1 MSYWWRE
8 RDTASAITVQSS
20 AVEQQF
26 YALARRWQASGQVVD
41 LMNYLRS

>member
-8 RDTASAITVQSS
+8 RESADTAPVQSS

-26 YALARRWQASGQVVD
+26 YAAARRWQASGQVVD
-41 LMNYLRS
+41 LMNYLRN

>member
-8 RDTASAITVQSS
+8 RDNAENTPVQTS
-20 AVEQQF
+20 AVEQQL
-26 YALARRWQASGQVVD
+26 YAAARRWQASGQVVD